1 MAELS
6 AGQAKRA
13 TVDLKKILTGVPT
26 HAECGMGGA
35 LMKWKEL
42 ARRAVRFMRRFLG
55 ISESATAAS
64 REAAERDLSA
74 ADEDFMEPEEDGYL
88 QYWRDGLKCKVELFE
103 GYTSFGRPGGTW
115 RSKSLPESWRDEGGN
130 YALFKRAGD
139 SYTVAGA
146 GDKAEIFVRGERL
159 KYPETEKNIHSGDKI
174 RVGNC
179 ELVFF
184 RRSCPTVTVGG
195 GKA

>member
-6 AGQAKRA
+6 AGRAKRVA
-13 TVDLKKILTGVPT
+13 VDLKKILTGVPT

-55 ISESATAAS
+55 IPKS
-64 REAAERDLSA
+64 REAAQSDLSA

-88 QYWRDGLKCKVELFE
+88 QYWRDGLKCRVELLE

-115 RSKSLPESWRDEGGN
+115 RGASLPDESEKPREGGD
-130 YALFKRAGD
+130 YALFRRTGD
-139 SYTVAGA
+139 NYTVSGSGSDA
-146 GDKAEIFVRGERL
+146 KIFVRGERL
-159 KYPETEKNIHSGDKI
+159 IYPEKDKELNSGDKI

-184 RRSCPTVTVGG
+184 RRSCPTVTGG
-195 GKA
+195 AGKA